1 MELLMNLFNTPA
13 PDFQHP
19 LQLLSACHGRITG
32 FNALL
37 LRLPSH
43 IAANGIDADV
53 QQAATRI
60 LKYFD
65 TAGQHHHEDEER
77 SLFPVLRDIA
87 AQEGN
92 QEILELLELLIA
104 QHQEM
109 NRTWQEL
116 RLYLLT
122 LSEGGEVDP
131 AALPVERFVGLYQE
145 HMPLEDKVLLPYAS
159 RVLNAAQLDSLGDA
173 MAERRGV

>member
-1 MELLMNLFNTPA
+1 MNPFTTPA

-19 LQLLSACHGRITG
+19 LQLLSACHGRINS
-32 FNALL
+32 FNDLL
-37 LRLPSH
+37 LRLPPH
-43 IAANGIDADV
+43 LEVNGSDQDAR
-53 QQAATRI
+53 QAAERI

-77 SLFPVLRDIA
+77 NLFPVLHDIA
-87 AQEGN
+87 KTEGN
-92 QEILELLELLIA
+92 REILGLLELLVA
-104 QHQEM
+104 QHREM
-109 NRTWQEL
+109 TQAWQEL

-122 LSEGGEVDP
+122 VMEGGEVLP
-131 AALPVERFVGLYQE
+131 AAMSVERFIGLYNE

-159 RVLNAAQLDSLGDA
+159 RVLSAAQLEALGEA

>member
-1 MELLMNLFNTPA
+1 MNPFNTPA

-32 FNALL
+32 FNDLL
-37 LRLPSH
+37 LRLPAH
-43 IAANGIDADV
+43 IAEHGTDADA

-92 QEILELLELLIA
+92 QEILGLLELLVT

-109 NRTWQEL
+109 NQAWQEL

-122 LSEGGEVDP
+122 LSQGGEVDP
-131 AALPVERFVGLYQE
+131 AVMPVERFVGLYHE

-159 RVLNAAQLDSLGDA
+159 RVLNASQLDALGNA

>member
-1 MELLMNLFNTPA
+1 MNPFTTPA

-19 LQLLSACHGRITG
+19 LQLLSACHGRIAS
-32 FNALL
+32 FNDLL
-37 LRLPSH
+37 MRLQPH
-43 IAANGIDADV
+43 LVANGSDADAR
-53 QQAATRI
+53 QAAERI

-77 SLFPVLRDIA
+77 NLFPVLREIA
-87 AQEGN
+87 AGEGN
-92 QEILELLELLIA
+92 REILGLLDLLMA

-109 NRTWQEL
+109 NQAWQDL

-122 LSEGGEVDP
+122 LVEGGEVE
-131 AALPVERFVGLYQE
+131 ATAMPVERFVGLYRE

-159 RVLNAAQLDSLGDA
+159 RVLQAAQLEAIGDA